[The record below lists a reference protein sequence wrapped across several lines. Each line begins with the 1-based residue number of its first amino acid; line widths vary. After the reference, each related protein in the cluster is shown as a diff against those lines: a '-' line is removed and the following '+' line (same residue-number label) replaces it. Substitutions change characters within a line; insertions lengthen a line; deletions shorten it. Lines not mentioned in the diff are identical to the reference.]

1 MLRTLLSRAA
11 AAVAAAIASTK
22 LMRGSAGRVLALTGA
37 LGLASSGLVAAT
49 GSAAAHDNDHPSGLT
64 AQLFASGNSSLS
76 APDDITAMGG
86 SIFVAWQ
93 NGVGAKGEPAG
104 NGNMQST
111 VMEYSSSGSV
121 LHSWQLTGRC
131 DGMTA
136 DPSHERIIATVNEDA
151 NTSLFTIRPEAPAA
165 SQLVHYTYSPNP
177 PVHGGGTDAPHI
189 YRGQL
194 LISASNPSDTTQPA
208 VYRVTLSGTTATLTP
223 VFSDNASATVAN
235 TNSPQH
241 GQQVTLGLCDPDSNS
256 VVPGSSPRFGGDFV
270 LDSQGDL
277 KQVYVRHAGRPN
289 QSLSVLNLS
298 QSVDDTA
305 WATAS
310 RGTLFATDGKTKVF
324 AVTGRFDVG
333 TAFSAATPGN
343 ANNAPPNPAPNFL
356 ATLDLNTGAV
366 TPVPGI
372 TFTAKGLVF
381 VPGEGD
387 NEGDNT

>member
-1 MLRTLLSRAA
+1 
-11 AAVAAAIASTK
+11 
-22 LMRGSAGRVLALTGA
+22 LALAGA
-37 LGLASSGLVAAT
+37 LGLAATGLVAAT
-49 GSAAAHDNDHPSGLT
+49 GSAAAEDNDHSSGLR
-64 AQLFASGNSSLS
+64 AQLFASGSSSLS
-76 APDDITAMGG
+76 APDDITVMGG

-93 NGVGAKGEPAG
+93 NGVGAKGEAAG
-104 NGNMQST
+104 NGNTRST
-111 VMEYSSSGSV
+111 VVEYSSSGRA
-121 LHSWQLTGRC
+121 LHSWRLTGRC
-131 DGMTA
+131 DGMAA
-136 DPSHERIIATVNEDA
+136 DPAHERIIATVNEDG

-189 YRGQL
+189 FRGQL
-194 LISASNPSDTTQPA
+194 LISASNPGDTTQPA
-208 VYRVTLSGTTATLTP
+208 AYRATLSGTTATLTP
-223 VFSDNASATVAN
+223 VFFDNASATVAN

-241 GQQVTLGLCDPDSNS
+241 GQRVTLALSDPDSNA
-256 VVPGSSPRFGGDFV
+256 VVPGSSPRFGGDFM

-277 KQVYVRHAGRPN
+277 QQVYVRNAGRSN

-310 RGTLFATDGKTKVF
+310 RGTLFATDSKNNKVF
-324 AVTGRFDVG
+324 AVRGRFDVG

-372 TFTAKGLVF
+372 TFQAKGLVF

-387 NEGDNT
+387 NEGEDN

>member
-1 MLRTLLSRAA
+1 
-11 AAVAAAIASTK
+11 
-22 LMRGSAGRVLALTGA
+22 MRGHVGRVLALTGA
-37 LGLASSGLVAAT
+37 LGLAATGLVAAP
-49 GSAAAHDNDHPSGLT
+49 GPAAAHENDNSSGLR
-64 AQLFASGNSSLS
+64 AQLFASGSSSLS

-86 SIFVAWQ
+86 AIFVAWQ

-104 NGNMQST
+104 NGNTQST
-111 VMEYSSSGSV
+111 VVEYSGSGRV
-121 LHSWQLTGRC
+121 LHSWHLTGRC

-136 DPSHERIIATVNEDA
+136 DPAHERIIATVNEDA

-189 YRGQL
+189 FRGQL
-194 LISASNPSDTTQPA
+194 LISASNPSDATQPA
-208 VYRVTLSGTTATLTP
+208 VYRATLSGTTATLTP
-223 VFSDNASATVAN
+223 AFFDDASAIVAN
-235 TNSPQH
+235 TDNPQH
-241 GQQVTLGLCDPDSNS
+241 GQKVTLGLSDPDSNS

-277 KQVYVRHAGRPN
+277 QQVYVRDAGRPN

-310 RGTLFATDGKTKVF
+310 HGTLFATDGKSKVF
-324 AVTGRFDVG
+324 AVSGGFDVG

-372 TFTAKGLVF
+372 TFQAKGLVF
-381 VPGEGD
+381 VPGEGED
-387 NEGDNT
+387 G

>member
-1 MLRTLLSRAA
+1 
-11 AAVAAAIASTK
+11 
-22 LMRGSAGRVLALTGA
+22 MRGPVRRVLALTGA
-37 LGLASSGLVAAT
+37 LGLAATGLVAAT
-49 GSAAAHDNDHPSGLT
+49 MSAAAGNDNDHPSGLT
-64 AQLFASGNSSLS
+64 AQLFASGSSSLS

-93 NGVGAKGEPAG
+93 NGVGAQGEPAG
-104 NGNMQST
+104 NGNTQST
-111 VMEYSSSGSV
+111 VVEYSSGGRV
-121 LHSWQLTGRC
+121 LHSWRLTGRC

-136 DPSHERIIATVNEDA
+136 DPAHGRIIATVNEDG

-189 YRGQL
+189 FRGQL
-194 LISASNPSDTTQPA
+194 LISASNPSDATQPA
-208 VYRVTLSGTTATLTP
+208 VYRATLSGTTATLTP
-223 VFSDNASATVAN
+223 VLFDNASATVAN
-235 TNSPQH
+235 TDSPQH
-241 GQQVTLGLCDPDSNS
+241 GQTVTLALSDPDSNS
-256 VVPGSSPRFGGDFV
+256 VVPSSSPRFGGDFV
-270 LDSQGDL
+270 LDSQGDQQ
-277 KQVYVRHAGRPN
+277 QVYVRNAGRAN

-310 RGTLFATDGKTKVF
+310 RGTLFATDGRSRVF
-324 AVTGRFDVG
+324 AVRGGFDVG

-356 ATLDLNTGAV
+356 ATLDLDTGAV

-372 TFTAKGLVF
+372 AFTAKGLVF
-381 VPGEGD
+381 VPSEGD
-387 NEGDNT
+387 NEGEDG

>member
-11 AAVAAAIASTK
+11 AAVAALAAAAIAFTP
-22 LMRGSAGRVLALTGA
+22 AG
-37 LGLASSGLVAAT
+37 
-49 GSAAAHDNDHPSGLT
+49 AAAHDNDHSSGLT
-64 AQLFASGNSSLS
+64 AQLFASGNPSLS
-76 APDDITAMGG
+76 GPDDITAMRG

-104 NGNMQST
+104 NGNTQST
-111 VMEYSSSGSV
+111 VVEYSSSGSV

-136 DPSHERIIATVNEDA
+136 DPAHERVIATANEDG
-151 NTSLFTIRPEAPAA
+151 NSSLFTIRPEAPAV

-194 LISASNPSDTTQPA
+194 LISASNPSDAAQPA
-208 VYRVTLSGTTATLTP
+208 VYRATLSGTTATLTP
-223 VFSDNASATVAN
+223 VFFDNASATVAN
-235 TNSPQH
+235 SNSLQH
-241 GQQVTLGLCDPDSNS
+241 GQQVTLGLSDPDSNS

-277 KQVYVRHAGRPN
+277 QQVYVRHAGMPN

-305 WATAS
+305 WATSS
-310 RGTLFATDGKTKVF
+310 RGTLFATDSKNNQVF
-324 AVTGRFDVG
+324 AVGGRFDVG

-366 TPVPGI
+366 APVPGI
-372 TFTAKGLVF
+372 TFQAKGLVF
-381 VPGEGD
+381 VPGEGG
-387 NEGDNT
+387 NEGEDS